1 MDYSYTHDDVTML
14 IFDLYK
20 TMIDET
26 GYRTIMHEHKTF
38 DELNEQY
45 AFYTRLFAMLDKL
58 GYISPSV
65 RKCVIDVLN
74 DTFDRATLEKA
85 CESEELNTE
94 NEAEFFGEFKKGVF
108 YNGNNG

>member
-38 DELNEQY
+38 DELNEHY

-85 CESEELNTE
+85 CEWEEQEEYE
-94 NEAEFFGEFKKGVF
+94 NDLEAFEEREVF
-108 YNGNNG
+108 NDGYDG